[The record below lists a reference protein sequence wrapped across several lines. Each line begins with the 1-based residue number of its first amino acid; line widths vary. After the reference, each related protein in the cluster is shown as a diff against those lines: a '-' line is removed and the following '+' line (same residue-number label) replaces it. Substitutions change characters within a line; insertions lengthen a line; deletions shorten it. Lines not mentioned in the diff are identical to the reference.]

1 MTKKT
6 DKLIVLGIDGMDP
19 LFTKYLLDKGELPAV
34 RKIIDAGACR
44 EDLMLLGG
52 MPSITPPM
60 WTTLS
65 TGAWAST
72 HGITGFW
79 NVDSVDRSKLVYGL
93 DSTLC
98 KAEQVWNGI
107 AEAGYRTL
115 VWHWPG
121 SSWPPTSDN
130 PNLAVVDGAQPG
142 YVGFGTGMRDDEVL
156 VTASPDIET
165 ALFLPKAGFNNTGA
179 GCILKDVEVKEA
191 SAGADAAADAC
202 QNAGNSVSNIMMTLE
217 DGEFSVENM
226 PYDKAM
232 APLRDPSG
240 WAINVPEGAKEF
252 VVALCNSLLRRPCL
266 LLKDENGEYN
276 RIEVYRSKKDEE
288 PLAAMNYHEFS
299 PVVLDEVIKEDG
311 TKIMCARSFGY
322 VYHNEDFT
330 TIDMWVSRAFDINDD
345 AVWHPKSL
353 HKEIVEN
360 VGYTSTSSGLGGKN
374 TYFSEHLMLPTWEIY
389 NNWQADCLNYFIKND
404 RFDVIFTHLHN
415 VDGIGHNIW
424 PHGEHNVH
432 TDDKDIEKNKEL
444 MIETYRQTDRY
455 LAQFLYLLD
464 EGWTIIVT
472 SDHGLICDTNEEG
485 PALMGDAFGV
495 NAKLMDEMGLTIL
508 KRDENG
514 NILKEIDWSKTKAV
528 ATGTNHIFLNIKG
541 RDPFGIVEPEDQYA
555 LEEEIINTLYAYRDP
570 ATGKRIIS
578 LAVRNEDALVFG
590 MGQEGFGDIIYFLED
605 SFHRVHGDS
614 WSTRRDHGGNHTSV
628 SPIFIAAGPGIKKGY
643 KTDRVIRQVDV
654 APTIATLLGTRM
666 PAQCEG
672 APVYQIIED

>member
-34 RKIIDAGACR
+34 QKIIDAGACR

-52 MPSITPPM
+52 MPTITPPM

-65 TGAWAST
+65 TGAYAST

-79 NVDSVDRSKLVYGL
+79 NVDSEDRSKLVYGL

-202 QNAGNSVSNIMMTLE
+202 QNAGNSVSNVMMTLE

-232 APLRDPSG
+232 APLREPSG

-353 HKEIVEN
+353 QKEIVEN

-455 LAQFLYLLD
+455 LTQFLYLLD